1 VRFARFFARARPSPG
16 PSDHPLPEGEG
27 DARAYA
33 NSPLPAG
40 EGGAKRRVRGAA
52 LATIVFI
59 AAAAWIAYGPIPP
72 IPRVTSPTIVDR
84 NGVVLYEP
92 LGARG
97 ERGAWVADVP
107 PNVARATIA
116 AEDRRFASHLGI
128 DPIAI
133 GRAAIHDIRRGAVVE
148 GGSTITQQVAKQL
161 LNSDDRGLMAK
172 LHESVVA
179 LRLERRY
186 TKRAILSMYVNLVP
200 YGNQIRGI
208 GRASRAYF
216 GVAPQELTVAQAAFL
231 ASLPQRPGSI
241 PHALKRQR
249 SVLARM
255 HAPAEAR
262 RERLRFDRGERSVIA
277 QHFIEHVVGTGS
289 SPSYIRTTLDAKLQR
304 TVQRIIT
311 AHRDDLL
318 RHGAHSVAVAVLD
331 NATGE
336 WLAWE
341 GSGDYFGTNFGG
353 AIDGVVALRQPG
365 SALKPFTYAV
375 AFERGFSP
383 ATVLPD
389 VPASFPTAQDG
400 IVYTPRNYDG
410 TYRGPLRARAA
421 LAGSEN
427 VPAVAL
433 LAKVGPPSLL
443 RLLRN
448 AGFSDLNKSADYYG
462 LGVTLGDAEV
472 RLEQLVAA
480 YSVFARGGTYLE
492 PRSVLSPQSPDPGP
506 ERLRGPG
513 SGDRG
518 LRRLLSPRTC
528 FWITDIL
535 SDPAAREFIFG
546 RGGSLDFSFPV
557 AVKTGTSQ
565 AYRDNW
571 TVGYTRDVTVG
582 VWVGNFDRTEL
593 RHSSGV
599 TGAGPIFHDVMM
611 AAATP
616 RETILDPPPNV
627 ERAPVCA
634 LSGLRPS
641 TQCPNVEEEWIA
653 TDAPVKFCSWHHGDG
668 VAWPAEYRAWALSV
682 VGSRLSDHRQ
692 LTTDNHLRVTNP
704 PDGATYLI
712 DPTLRKRY
720 QTLRLRAVSDTRVA
734 WSVDR
739 SDLGVAERDR
749 FLEWP
754 LAPGSHTITA
764 TDTLGQ
770 KQSVRIYVK

>member
-1 VRFARFFARARPSPG
+1 MKRLSVVGCLLVAAV
-16 PSDHPLPEGEG
+16 
-27 DARAYA
+27 
-33 NSPLPAG
+33 
-40 EGGAKRRVRGAA
+40 GGWV
-52 LATIVFI
+52 LF
-59 AAAAWIAYGPIPP
+59 GPIPP

-92 LGARG
+92 LGSRG
-97 ERGAWVADVP
+97 ERGMWLAEVP

-116 AEDRRFASHLGI
+116 AEDRRFQSHVGI
-128 DPIAI
+128 DPVAIA
-133 GRAAIHDIRRGAVVE
+133 RAAAHDLRRGALVE

-161 LNSDDRGLMAK
+161 LNSGNRGFIAK
-172 LHESVVA
+172 LHESIVA

-186 TKRAILSMYVNLVP
+186 TKRAILSMYVNLAP

-208 GRASRAYF
+208 GRASSTYF

-231 ASLPQRPGSI
+231 AALPQRPGSM
-241 PHALKRQR
+241 PHAMKRQR
-249 SVLARM
+249 YVLAQM
-255 HAPAEAR
+255 HASSEAR
-262 RERLRFDRGERSVIA
+262 AERLRFDRGERSVIA
-277 QHFIEHVVGTGS
+277 QHFIEHVGTGS
-289 SPSYIRTTLDAKLQR
+289 NPSYIRTTLDAKLQR
-304 TVQRIIT
+304 TVQGVIA

-341 GSGDYFGTNFGG
+341 GSGDYFGANFGG
-353 AIDGVVALRQPG
+353 AIDGVTALRQPG
-365 SALKPFTYAV
+365 STLKPFTYAV

-410 TYRGPLRARAA
+410 QYRGPLRARAA

-433 LAKVGPPSLL
+433 LSKVGSPSLL

-448 AGFSDLNKSADYYG
+448 AGFSDLDKSADYYG

-480 YSVFARGGTYLE
+480 YSVFARGGTYIE
-492 PRSVLSPQSPDPGP
+492 PRSVLGGAPAASPA
-506 ERLRGPG
+506 
-513 SGDRG
+513 
-518 LRRLLSPRTC
+518 RRLLTPRTC

-535 SDPAAREFIFG
+535 SDSSAREFIFG
-546 RGGSLDFSFPV
+546 RGGNLDFPFRV

-593 RHSSGV
+593 HHSSGI
-599 TGAGPIFHDVMM
+599 TGAAPIFHDVMM

-616 RETILDPPPNV
+616 RETIIDPLANV

-634 LSGLRPS
+634 LSGMRPS
-641 TQCPNVEEEWIA
+641 TSCPNVVEEWVA
-653 TDAPVKFCSWHHGDG
+653 TEAPVNFCSWHHSDG
-668 VAWPAEYRAWALSV
+668 VAWPGEYRAWAKTARLSV
-682 VGSRLSDHRQ
+682 VGSQLSENRQ
-692 LTTDNHLRVTNP
+692 PTTDNHLRVTNP

-712 DPTLRKRY
+712 DPTLRKAF
-720 QTLRLRAVSDTRVA
+720 QTLRLRAVSDSRVA
-734 WSVDR
+734 WAVDQR
-739 SDLGVAERDR
+739 NLGVAERDA

-754 LAPGSHTITA
+754 LAPGRHTITA
-764 TDTLGQ
+764 TDKLGQ
-770 KQSVRIYVK
+770 KQSVRIFVK

>member
-1 VRFARFFARARPSPG
+1 MKLFARFF
-16 PSDHPLPEGEG
+16 
-27 DARAYA
+27 
-33 NSPLPAG
+33 
-40 EGGAKRRVRGAA
+40 VRGAA
-52 LATIVFI
+52 LAIIVFT
-59 AAAAWIAYGPIPP
+59 ALAWVFFGPIPP
-72 IPRVTSPTIVDR
+72 IPRVTSATIVDR

-97 ERGAWVADVP
+97 ERGAWIAEVP

-116 AEDRRFASHLGI
+116 AEDRRFLSHIGI

-133 GRAAIHDIRRGAVVE
+133 ARAAAHDVRRGALIE

-161 LNSDDRGLMAK
+161 LNSDNRGAVAK
-172 LHESVVA
+172 VHESIVA

-216 GVAPQELTVAQAAFL
+216 GVAPAELTVAQAAFL
-231 ASLPQRPGSI
+231 AALPQRPGSI
-241 PHALKRQR
+241 PHAMKRQR
-249 SVLARM
+249 YVLARM
-255 HAPAEAR
+255 HASSEAR
-262 RERLRFDRGERSVIA
+262 GERLRFDRGERSIIA
-277 QHFIEHVVGTGS
+277 QHFIEHVGTAGGVV
-289 SPSYIRTTLDAKLQR
+289 RTTLDAKLQR
-304 TVQRIIT
+304 TVQGII
-311 AHRDDLL
+311 AVHRDDLL

-331 NATGE
+331 NATGD

-341 GSGDYFGTNFGG
+341 GSGDYFGSNFGG
-353 AIDGVVALRQPG
+353 AIDGVTALRQPG
-365 SALKPFTYAV
+365 STLKPFTYAV

-400 IVYTPRNYDG
+400 VVYTPRNYDG
-410 TYRGPLRARAA
+410 AYRGPLRARAA

-448 AGFSDLNKSADYYG
+448 AGFSDLDKSADYYG

-480 YSVFARGGTYLE
+480 YSVFARGGTYIA
-492 PRSVLSPQSPDPGP
+492 PRAVLNGAAAPSP
-506 ERLRGPG
+506 
-513 SGDRG
+513 
-518 LRRLLSPRTC
+518 RRLLSQRTA

-535 SDPAAREFIFG
+535 SDSAAREFIFG
-546 RGGSLDFSFPV
+546 RGGSLDFPFPV

-571 TVGYTRDVTVG
+571 TIGYTRDVTVG

-593 RHSSGV
+593 HHSSGI
-599 TGAGPIFHDVMM
+599 TGAAPIFHDVMM

-616 RETILDPPPNV
+616 RETIIDPPPNV

-641 TQCPNVEEEWIA
+641 TECPNVAEEWVA
-653 TDAPVKFCSWHHGDG
+653 TDAPVKFCSWHHSDG
-668 VAWPAEYRAWALSV
+668 VAWPAEYRAWAKTTTDTPKPS
-682 VGSRLSDHRQ
+682 GNRQ
-692 LTTDNHLRVTNP
+692 LATANLRVTNP

-712 DPTLRKRY
+712 DPTLRMPY
-720 QTLRLRAVSDTRVA
+720 QTLRLRAVSDSRITWRV
-734 WSVDR
+734 DER
-739 SDLGVAERDR
+739 KLGVAERDA

-770 KQSVRIYVK
+770 IQSVRIFVK

>member
-1 VRFARFFARARPSPG
+1 M
-16 PSDHPLPEGEG
+16 
-27 DARAYA
+27 
-33 NSPLPAG
+33 
-40 EGGAKRRVRGAA
+40 RGVA
-52 LATIVFI
+52 LAIILLALGTWLLF
-59 AAAAWIAYGPIPP
+59 GPIPA

-97 ERGAWVADVP
+97 ERGEWIADVP
-107 PNVARATIA
+107 ANVARATVA
-116 AEDRRFASHLGI
+116 AEDRRFQSHLGI
-128 DPIAI
+128 DPIAVA
-133 GRAAIHDIRRGAVVE
+133 RAAAHDVRHGALVE

-161 LNSDDRGLMAK
+161 LNSDHRGVIAK
-172 LHESVVA
+172 LHEAIVA

-186 TKRAILSMYVNLVP
+186 TKRAILAMYVNLAP

-208 GRASRAYF
+208 GRASRVYF

-231 ASLPQRPGSI
+231 AALPQRPGSI
-241 PHALKRQR
+241 AHAMKRQR
-249 SVLARM
+249 TVLARM
-255 HAPAEAR
+255 HAPSEAR
-262 RERLRFDRGERSVIA
+262 KERLRFDKGERSVVA
-277 QHFIEHVVGTGS
+277 QHFIEHVETGS
-289 SPSYIRTTLDAKLQR
+289 SPSYIRTTLDARLQR
-304 TVQRIIT
+304 TVQGIIA
-311 AHRDDLL
+311 AHRDELL

-331 NATGE
+331 NATGD

-341 GSGDYFGTNFGG
+341 GSGDYFGSTFGG
-353 AIDGVVALRQPG
+353 AIDGVAALRQPG
-365 SALKPFTYAV
+365 STLKPFTYAV

-410 TYRGPLRARAA
+410 AYRGPLRARAA

-433 LAKVGPPSLL
+433 LSQIGTPSLL

-472 RLEQLVAA
+472 RLEQLVAG
-480 YSVFARGGTYLE
+480 YSIFARGGTYIQ
-492 PRSVLSPQSPDPGP
+492 PRMI
-506 ERLRGPG
+506 RGPRPEA
-513 SGDRG
+513 RG
-518 LRRLLSPRTC
+518 LLSHRTC

-535 SDPAAREFIFG
+535 SDSSAREFIFG
-546 RGGSLDFSFPV
+546 HGGSLDFPFPV

-593 RHSSGV
+593 RHSSGI
-599 TGAGPIFHDVMM
+599 TGAAPIFHDVMM

-641 TQCPNVEEEWIA
+641 TACPNVEQEWVA
-653 TDAPVKFCSWHHGDG
+653 TDAPVKFCSWHHADG
-668 VAWPAEYRAWALSV
+668 IAWPAEYRAWARTTGTAPKLSEAR
-682 VGSRLSDHRQ
+682 GPRSEASI
-692 LTTDNHLRVTNP
+692 RVTNP

-712 DPTLRKRY
+712 DPTLRKAF
-720 QTLRLRAVSDTRVA
+720 QTLRLRAVSDTRVT
-734 WSVDR
+734 WRVDQR
-739 SDLGVAERDR
+739 NLGVAERDA

-754 LAPGSHTITA
+754 LAPGRHTITA
-764 TDTLGQ
+764 TDNFGQ
-770 KQSVRIYVK
+770 KQSVRIFVK